1 LRLASW
7 ILMFVVCLAAMA
19 AHAQYSP
26 NNPIKHVVVIVQE
39 NRTPDNLFQGLCSF
53 GAGCG
58 PGSNQYD
65 IHSTYVDATHKRR
78 PLLPVGLA
86 SPFDLDHSYGGPVLN
101 GTISGFNFEYAN
113 RGVESSPG
121 LPVPPICAPNVF
133 GCSVPDNSQFM
144 YVYNSPVNNTDGSKG
159 GLLDPYLTLATRY
172 GWSNRMFQTNQGP
185 SYPAHQFLFGGTSA
199 PTASDDAVGVFVSEN
214 GPGTEVGCAAPP
226 NIEVQL
232 VRPIIPMPAQPP
244 FGTETKGD
252 IASPCFT
259 HQALSDLLYPNF
271 SWTYYAITTGTQN
284 GGANLAGSIWT
295 APNSLSS
302 LCIPAKDGNGFLQ
315 CTGKYWTKGMANGY
329 VDLNP
334 PDVLADI
341 GTCQLAAVSWV
352 IPDGKY
358 SDHPI
363 NSGQGPAWVAAIV
376 NAIGN
381 STYCDNNT
389 GYWQDT
395 AIFITWDDWGGWFDH
410 VPPVIL
416 KDTHKYQDQYSYQLG
431 FRVPLIVVSAYSPQT
446 GYINNDTNDFGS
458 ILRAIEGIFNL
469 PGGEGALNFAD
480 ARAKTDLNS
489 FFNFNL
495 PPSAFT
501 TIPAPLPADYFV
513 NFPGPPE
520 PPDND

>member
-1 LRLASW
+1 MRLASW
-7 ILMFVVCLAAMA
+7 IALLAVSLGTLAY
-19 AHAQYSP
+19 AQYP
-26 NNPIKHVVVIVQE
+26 AENPIKHVVVIVQE

-58 PGSNQYD
+58 NASNQYN
-65 IHSTYVDATHKRR
+65 ISSTYVDATHKRQ
-78 PLLPVGLA
+78 PLQPVGLA
-86 SPFDLDHSYGGPVLN
+86 TPFDLDHSYGGPNLN
-101 GTISGFNFEYAN
+101 GTISGFNFEYAK
-113 RGVESSPG
+113 RGEASSPG
-121 LPVPPICAPNVF
+121 VPVPPICAPDVF
-133 GCSVPDNSQFM
+133 GCAVPGSSQFM
-144 YVYNSPVNNTDGSKG
+144 YVYNSPVTNTDGSKG

-172 GWSNRMFQTNQGP
+172 GWANRMFQTNQGP

-199 PTASDDAVGVFVSEN
+199 PSASDDALGVFISEN
-214 GPGTEVGCAAPP
+214 GPGTNVGCAAPP
-226 NIEVQL
+226 SIEVQL

-244 FGTETKGD
+244 YGSESKGD
-252 IASPCFT
+252 LAAPCAT
-259 HQALSDLLYPNF
+259 HEALSDLLYPNF
-271 SWTYYAITTGTQN
+271 SWTYYAITTGTSN

-302 LCIPAKDGNGFLQ
+302 ICIPAKDSNGLLQ
-315 CTGKYWTKGMANGY
+315 CTGKYWDKGMANGY

-334 PDVLADI
+334 PDVLGDI
-341 GTCQLAAVSWV
+341 RNCELAAVSWV

-381 STYCDNNT
+381 STTCDNNI

-410 VPPVIL
+410 VAPVIL

-446 GYINNDTNDFGS
+446 GYINNEINDFGS
-458 ILRAIEGIFNL
+458 VLRAIEGIFNL

-480 ARAKTDLNS
+480 ARAKNDLHR

-495 PPSAFT
+495 TPTTFT
-501 TIPAPLPADYFV
+501 TIPAPLDPNYFV
-513 NFPGPPE
+513 SVPGPPE
-520 PPDND
+520 PPDTD